1 VYTIFYVKVIV
12 IVLSI
17 THVSKATM
25 LMYAFFVMLFQYCI
39 LISKYL
45 NFNGVFLNKTSFLV
59 YCRLSPVVVC
69 YTPNAFRPQMHSGTS
84 KRVWG
89 SQIPKCIWFRPKC
102 ISGRSEMHLGNYLP
116 ATNRRGCS
124 KFSVAAALP
133 AAIVSDELAA
143 NEISM

>member
-1 VYTIFYVKVIV
+1 MYTIFYVKVIV

-59 YCRLSPVVVC
+59 YCRLSLVVVALHPKC
-69 YTPNAFRPQMHSGTS
+69 VSSPNAFGYVETRLGISNPQMHLVS
-84 KRVWG
+84 
-89 SQIPKCIWFRPKC
+89 
-102 ISGRSEMHLGNYLP
+102 SEMHL
-116 ATNRRGCS
+116 ATKRNAFGDIISQRPTEG
-124 KFSVAAALP
+124 AAASSQWPRPCL
-133 AAIVSDELAA
+133 LL
-143 NEISM
+143 